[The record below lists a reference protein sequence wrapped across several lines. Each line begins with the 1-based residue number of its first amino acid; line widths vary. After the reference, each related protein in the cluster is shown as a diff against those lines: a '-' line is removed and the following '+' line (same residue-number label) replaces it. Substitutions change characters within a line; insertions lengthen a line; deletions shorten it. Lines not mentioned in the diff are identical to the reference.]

1 MVVNG
6 RPMKRLVK
14 RRVTA
19 DLSDFLTFPTAGDQA
34 AAKPFRTSVKA
45 FLSKHALLPPPSSL
59 FPHLLTWQVLFR
71 VGDLAGDDGGP
82 AVVCLDVVEEDVARS
97 RSVYC
102 DQCRVVGWS
111 SNPVSAK
118 RYHFIIKADGNS
130 IAGYNKTCP
139 GCGDALHL
147 TDSRCKSCNHVMTTE
162 DVEDGMYQ
170 QLESTTHLLH
180 GVIHAN
186 GYGHLLRVNG
196 REGGSRL
203 LSGRHIMNFW
213 DRLCRMLGIRKVSVM
228 DVSKKNGLDFR
239 LLHSVVKGHPWYG
252 DWGYQ
257 FGAGSFSLTFDDYN
271 LAVGNLSSLPL
282 SLFQSQGRKP
292 RTRLQDLISFYQS
305 ISERE
310 LVNIRDLFCFL
321 MSLIHDDN
329 HSSLRGDDS
338 PCKKLKTS
346 ESRTLCSWTIS
357 DIKRVED
364 AMFRVLRAV
373 SGSTWVSWRAL
384 KGAVC
389 KVGTPELLDYCL
401 KELKGKQAAPGMVV
415 NARCSSD
422 SGAMEYRLV
431 ASLVFSF
438 LRLEPGSAPTE
449 ANASLNS
456 SPMANYPSE
465 ERLRRDLR
473 YFYECML
480 HPETMVIHVPPAKR
494 NLAVGSATKIL
505 DCKQFVKDYHPE
517 RFLSIC
523 KENAVQLLCEVD
535 LTGQQPEEDGRN
547 PPPELLV
554 LSPDATIADLK
565 LEAMKAFQDVYLMF
579 RRFQADELVG
589 YGGVDESTQ
598 IKLLLGSTEFVRIRG
613 RFLGKNGL
621 GRFRMERG
629 MERWIVDC
637 LCGAKDDDG
646 ERMLACDVC
655 GIWQHT
661 RCSGIPDSDAVPA
674 KFFCHRCRLVAKTTK
689 AIGQCKKEEVDK
701 VAGDNGGILGL
712 SLTNTGI
719 L

>member
-6 RPMKRLVK
+6 RPTKRLVK
-14 RRVTA
+14 RRITA
-19 DLSDFLTFPTAGDQA
+19 DLSDFLTFPTAGDLASPA
-34 AAKPFRTSVKA
+34 AAKPFRTAVRA
-45 FLSKHALLPPPSSL
+45 FLTKHALLPPPSSL
-59 FPHLLTWQVLFR
+59 FPHLLTWQILFR
-71 VGDLAGDDGGP
+71 VGDLAADDGGP

-130 IAGYNKTCP
+130 IAGYNKTCA
-139 GCGDALHL
+139 GCGDALHM

-162 DVEDGMYQ
+162 DVEDWMYQ

-186 GYGHLLRVNG
+186 GYGHILRVNG
-196 REGGSRL
+196 REGGSRV

-213 DRLCRMLGIRKVSVM
+213 DRLCRMLGVRKVSVM

-239 LLHSVVKGHPWYG
+239 LLHAVVKGHPWYG

-257 FGAGSFSLTFDDYN
+257 FGAGSFSLTLDDYKI
-271 LAVGNLSSLPL
+271 AVGNLSSLPL

-321 MSLIHDDN
+321 RSLIHDGH
-329 HSSLRGDDS
+329 HSPLRADDS
-338 PCKKLKTS
+338 PCKKLRTCD
-346 ESRTLCSWTIS
+346 SRALCSWTID

-364 AMFRVLRAV
+364 AMFKVLRAV

-384 KGAVC
+384 RGAVC

-415 NARCSSD
+415 VARCISD
-422 SGAMEYRLV
+422 SGAMEYRL
-431 ASLVFSF
+431 
-438 LRLEPGSAPTE
+438 EPGSASTQ
-449 ANASLNS
+449 AHTSLIS
-456 SPMANYPSE
+456 FPMASYPSE
-465 ERLRRDLR
+465 ERLLRDLK

-480 HPETMVIHVPPAKR
+480 HPGTMVFHVPPGKR
-494 NLAVGSATKIL
+494 NLAVSSATKIL
-505 DCKQFVKDYHPE
+505 DCKQFVKDYNPE
-517 RFLSIC
+517 HFLSGS

-535 LTGQQPEEDGRN
+535 LMEQPEEYSHN

-565 LEAMKAFQDVYLMF
+565 LEAMRAFQDVYLMF

-598 IKLLLGSTEFVRIRG
+598 IRLLLGSTEFVRIRG

-629 MERWIVDC
+629 IERWIVDC
-637 LCGAKDDDG
+637 FCGAKDDDG

-655 GIWQHT
+655 SIWQHT

-674 KFFCHRCRLVAKTTK
+674 KFFCHRCRRMAQTTK
-689 AIGQCKKEEVDK
+689 TNGQCREEVVDN
-701 VAGDNGGILGL
+701 VAGEAASSLGM
-712 SLTNTGI
+712 SLTDTGV